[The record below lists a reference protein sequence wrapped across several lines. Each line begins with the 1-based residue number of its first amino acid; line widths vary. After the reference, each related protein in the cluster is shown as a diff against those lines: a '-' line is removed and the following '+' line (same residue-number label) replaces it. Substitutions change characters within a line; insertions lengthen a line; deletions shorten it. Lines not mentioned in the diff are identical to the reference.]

1 MNAFTQ
7 AFGPK
12 AQAKSVINGEAQVK
26 TPQDDMMMRMLKM
39 MIPDF
44 DPSVITNMGQKMEM
58 LTQHYIKELA
68 DIKRDQQEILR
79 LLRERDNDGR

>member
-12 AQAKSVINGEAQVK
+12 NQAKGVINGEAQVK
-26 TPQDDMMMRMLKM
+26 SPQDDMMMRMLKM

-44 DPSVITNMGQKMEM
+44 DPAIITDMGKKMET

-68 DIKRDQQEILR
+68 DIKQNQQEILR
-79 LLRERDNDGR
+79 LLRERENDGR